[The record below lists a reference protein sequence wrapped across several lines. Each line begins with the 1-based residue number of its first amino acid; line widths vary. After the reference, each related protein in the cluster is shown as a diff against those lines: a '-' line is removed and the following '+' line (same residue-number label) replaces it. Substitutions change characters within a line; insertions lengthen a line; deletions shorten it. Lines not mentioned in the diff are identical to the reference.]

1 MIYSIDHSEDAR
13 GSLVLHLLSYSV
25 QSKGFQ
31 GPFLVLWALDTAPN
45 LFYSNFCHGPDSLSV
60 EYFIQGNT
68 ALLRNRI
75 GIPQLQQGIK
85 SSLDNIVRV
94 G

>member
-1 MIYSIDHSEDAR
+1 MIYFIDHSQDAR
-13 GSLVLHLLSYSV
+13 GSLVLHLLSYSS
-25 QSKGFQ
+25 QSKGQQ
-31 GPFLVLWALDTAPN
+31 GPFLVLWAFDTAPN
-45 LFYSNFCHGPDSLSV
+45 LLYSNFCHGPDSLSV
-60 EYFIQGNT
+60 EYFIEGNT